1 MGRLGGLA
9 VLLSKTANSG
19 KGGSASSVARPDDED
34 GQLDR
39 LDGLLEEYEKADK
52 RKDKA
57 RALRAFVRLA
67 HDRKQ
72 GRE

>member
-1 MGRLGGLA
+1 MRRLGGLA
-9 VLLSKTANSG
+9 ILLSKTAGSG
-19 KGGSASSVARPDDED
+19 KGGSESLAARSDDD

-72 GRE
+72 GSE